1 MAGTWPKG
9 TVGWVGKGTGMDG
22 SAGDL
27 AVFAFV
33 VALRLF
39 VPLLIP
45 KFPLPAVIACLI
57 IDGVDQTIFQKYTDL
72 DLTGYQSYDK
82 ALDIYYLTIAYMSTF
97 RNWENFYGFEMSRF
111 LYYYRLAGVALFEIT
126 HLRAVLLFFPNTFEY
141 FFIFYETVRL
151 RWNPVRMSATVVVL
165 AAGAIW
171 VFIKVPQE
179 YWIHIAQRD
188 VTDTLRADPWLIP
201 VIIAA
206 VAGLLVFTWWAITYR
221 LPPADKPSISF
232 SVADPF
238 GHEEYQRA
246 NLTLRDR
253 PLFNRSLFERIILV
267 ALVCFIFSQILPNS
281 NLSSVELTI
290 GVAILIILNTIVSEF
305 LARRGMDWQSA
316 FTEFIAMMVV
326 NAGILGL
333 YRLVAGSN
341 DDVRW
346 GNTIFMLFIIS
357 LLITLYDRYQPY
369 HYLREEARLA
379 AKAATA

>member
-1 MAGTWPKG
+1 
-9 TVGWVGKGTGMDG
+9 MDG
-22 SAGDL
+22 STGDL
-27 AVFAFV
+27 AVFVFV

-72 DLTGYQSYDK
+72 DLSGYQSYDK

-126 HLRAVLLFFPNTFEY
+126 HLRALLLFFPNTFEY
-141 FFIFYETVRL
+141 FFIFYEAVRL
-151 RWNPVRMSATVVVL
+151 RWNPIRMSATVVVL
-165 AAGAIW
+165 SAGAIW

-201 VIIAA
+201 VIAA
-206 VAGLLVFTWWAITYR
+206 VVVGILVFAWWAMTYR
-221 LPPADKPSISF
+221 LPPADRKLTF
-232 SVADPF
+232 VVADPF
-238 GHEEYQRA
+238 GHEEYRRA
-246 NLTLRDR
+246 ALVLRDR
-253 PLFNRSLFERIILV
+253 PLFNRALFERIIMV
-267 ALVCFIFSQILPNS
+267 ALVCFIFSQILPNTR
-281 NLSSVELTI
+281 LSTLQLTV
-290 GVAILIILNTIVSEF
+290 GVAILIILNTVVSEF
-305 LARRGMDWQSA
+305 LARRGMDWQST

-326 NAGILGL
+326 NAGILGA
-333 YRLVAGSN
+333 YRLVAGSR
-341 DDVRW
+341 DFSW
-346 GNTIFMLFIIS
+346 GNTIFMLFVIS

-379 AKAATA
+379 AKSASGSQQPAAA

>member
-1 MAGTWPKG
+1 
-9 TVGWVGKGTGMDG
+9 MDG

-27 AVFAFV
+27 AVFVFV
-33 VALRLF
+33 VALRLL

-57 IDGVDQTIFQKYTDL
+57 IDGVDQTIFQNYTDL
-72 DLTGYQSYDK
+72 ELTGYQSYDK

-97 RNWENFYGFEMSRF
+97 RNWGNVAAFEMSRF

-141 FFIFYETVRL
+141 FFIYYEAVRL
-151 RWNPVRMSATVVVL
+151 RWSPLRMVATVVIL

-188 VTDTLRADPWLIP
+188 VTDTLREDPWLIA
-201 VIIAA
+201 VIA
-206 VAGLLVFTWWAITYR
+206 VAVVGILVFAWWALTYR
-221 LPPADKPSISF
+221 LPPADRKLTF
-232 SVADPF
+232 VVEDPF
-238 GHEEYQRA
+238 GHEEYRQA
-246 NLTLRDR
+246 HVTLRER

-267 ALVCFIFSQILPNS
+267 ALVCFIFSQILPNIS
-281 NLSSVELTI
+281 LSTLQLTI
-290 GVAILIILNTIVSEF
+290 GVAILIVLNTVVSEF

-326 NAGILGL
+326 NAGILGVF
-333 YRLVAGSN
+333 RLVAGAN
-341 DDVRW
+341 DFRW
-346 GNTIFMLFIIS
+346 GNTIFLLFIIS

-379 AKAATA
+379 AKATPA